1 MEQHKVI
8 FENYDDYISKRDI
21 MYENIKKNIIACI
34 VEDEVEYQYMS
45 KFGLTPRQKLNI
57 SPVLHDEL
65 NKFTE
70 NKCVEWCDKTS
81 FNIMLGIA
89 GFLDGLIKIK
99 RINDFTAE
107 EYTELIYNSIIYQ
120 LGNDEHS
127 PALLEDIRIINND
140 SDTE

>member
-1 MEQHKVI
+1 MEQQKVI
-8 FENYDDYISKRDI
+8 FEKDEDYVLKRNI
-21 MYENIKKNIIACI
+21 MYDNIKKIIFDCI
-34 VEDEVEYQYMS
+34 VEDKFEYRHMS
-45 KFGLTPRQKLNI
+45 NLGLTPRQNLEI
-57 SPVLHDEL
+57 SQVLHNEL
-65 NKFTE
+65 NNFIE

-81 FNIMLGIA
+81 FNIMLGVA

-127 PALLEDIRIINND
+127 PALLEDIVIINNCPE
-140 SDTE
+140 TE

>member
-1 MEQHKVI
+1 
-8 FENYDDYISKRDI
+8 
-21 MYENIKKNIIACI
+21 
-34 VEDEVEYQYMS
+34 MS
-45 KFGLTPRQKLNI
+45 NLGLTPRQKINI
-57 SPVLHDEL
+57 SPVLHNEL

-70 NKCVEWCDKTS
+70 NKCVEWCDKSS

-127 PALLEDIRIINND
+127 PALLEDIVIINNCPE
-140 SDTE
+140 TE

>member
-1 MEQHKVI
+1 MEQQKVI
-8 FENYDDYISKRDI
+8 FEKDKDYILKRNI
-21 MYENIKKNIIACI
+21 MYNNIKKIIFDCI
-34 VEDEVEYQYMS
+34 VKDEFEYRHMS
-45 KFGLTPRQKLNI
+45 NLGLTPRQNLEI
-57 SPVLHDEL
+57 SQVLHNEL

-120 LGNDEHS
+120 LDNNEHS
-127 PALLEDIRIINND
+127 PNLLEDILIINNNFE
-140 SDTE
+140 TE

>member
-1 MEQHKVI
+1 MEQQKVI
-8 FENYDDYISKRDI
+8 FEKDEDYILKRNI
-21 MYENIKKNIIACI
+21 MYYNIKKIIFDCI
-34 VEDEVEYQYMS
+34 VEDEFEYRHMS
-45 KFGLTPRQKLNI
+45 HLGLTPRQKLNI
-57 SPVLHDEL
+57 LPVLHNEL

-70 NKCVEWCDKTS
+70 NKCVEWCDKSS

-127 PALLEDIRIINND
+127 PALLEDIVIINNY
-140 SDTE
+140 SETE